1 MTTATFAEP
10 AVGTSNTTLA
20 EPMETDDAL
29 YEVVYG
35 QRVEMPPMSIRAV
48 MITTRISSAINA
60 FAKPK
65 ELGEAFT
72 ELLVHLPLPEDEGR
86 DRRPDVSY
94 LCYRRS
100 SESAALDPD
109 ANAWDVIPDLAIEVT
124 SPSDRAEVQR
134 KKVLEYF
141 RAGVRSVWVVY
152 PNLAIVDAYETPT
165 IVRVYGRN
173 DSLADDPVL
182 PGFLLRLADLF
193 APFAPS
199 AT

>member
-20 EPMETDDAL
+20 EPMEADDAP

-94 LCYRRS
+94 FCYRRS
-100 SESAALDPD
+100 SESPAHDPD

-152 PNLAIVDAYETPT
+152 PNLAIVDVYETPT

-199 AT
+199 GA